1 MRVIRSDRG
10 HIQIMVERNDTLEE
24 MASMAALTMD
34 DLADE
39 INKIIN
45 RSILESKSKK
55 EEH

>member
-1 MRVIRSDRG
+1 MRIIRSDRG

-45 RSILESKSKK
+45 SSIRESRSKK
-55 EEH
+55 EER